1 VQCQSFFLEVIFQ
14 YNMLYSYGASM
25 LTFCIGGSASTGGL
39 HLVPPA
45 ADSINR
51 DGRQNKKSKWDK
63 VFISKQNVNAT
74 SVILISHHCA
84 Y

>member
-1 VQCQSFFLEVIFQ
+1 
-14 YNMLYSYGASM
+14 MLLFA
-25 LTFCIGGSASTGGL
+25 IGGLAATSSGL

-63 VFISKQNVNAT
+63 VFI
-74 SVILISHHCA
+74 
-84 Y
+84 